1 MGSAVI
7 RAFGILNTNVPEDH
21 MMYGI
26 PFPGTYL
33 LAPDGTVREKVF
45 VPDYYRRPSASEFV
59 FDTATDAASGT
70 SVRLST
76 PVLEATIS
84 ISTDCCYPGQ
94 EIGVA
99 LQIRLQR
106 GWHIYG
112 TPLPNTY
119 QATELTFDHGIIDQV
134 AIEFPPAAPRL
145 LKALGETLPMY
156 ENRVLAFGRLG
167 IKTSPPDELAFLGD
181 WVGERIQPGRH
192 TLSGTLRFQAC
203 SEAACEVPQA
213 LHFEIPLTI
222 EAAVPPA

>member
-1 MGSAVI
+1 
-7 RAFGILNTNVPEDH
+7 

-33 LAPDGTVREKVF
+33 IASDGTVRDKVF

-59 FDTATDAASGT
+59 LRTPSDAASGT

-76 PVLEATIS
+76 HMLDATIS
-84 ISTDCCYPGQ
+84 LSTDRCYPGQ

-99 LQIRLQR
+99 LQIRLKP

-112 TPLPNTY
+112 TPLPDRHH
-119 QATELTFDHGIIDQV
+119 ATELSFDRGLVDQV
-134 AIEFPPAAPRL
+134 SIELPPATPRL
-145 LKALGETLPMY
+145 LKALGETLPVY
-156 ENRVLAFGRLG
+156 EDEVVAIGKLG

-181 WVGERIQPGRH
+181 WVGERIRAGLH

-203 SEAACEVPQA
+203 SDDGCEVPQA
-213 LHFEIPLTI
+213 LRFELPLTI
-222 EAAVPPA
+222 EAPAPPQAPAPHTTSDG